1 MPADRAEVGKMRFT
15 PQLVLFPRGA
25 HMQVSFRH
33 KLFKVSEP
41 HFPHL
46 QNGLNNQP
54 HLCPCENSRDMYMS
68 LVHSKCLIVIFP
80 LPVMAQNNRNHC
92 VSLEEK

>member
-1 MPADRAEVGKMRFT
+1 MPADRAEVGKMRFA
-15 PQLVLFPRGA
+15 PKSVLFPRGA

-54 HLCPCENSRDMYMS
+54 HLCPCENSWDMY
-68 LVHSKCLIVIFP
+68 KGC
-80 LPVMAQNNRNHC
+80 
-92 VSLEEK
+92 